1 MLIERNKAATERT
14 MGLAREVGAM
24 RVPCVGCSG
33 CRGLCEALIEV
44 MVLPDVIL
52 HRASRNAPREGQV

>member
-1 MLIERNKAATERT
+1 

-52 HRASRNAPREGQV
+52 HRTSRNAPREGQV